1 MLSFYVSIVIKHNL
15 LLQVSLNAAK
25 KLHNLLFNKV
35 IKTSMQFF
43 ETTPQGRIQNLFSK
57 DMDEGSTI
65 GKVELY
71 CKLFKSLLSFIF

>member
-1 MLSFYVSIVIKHNL
+1 MLSFYSRTVIKHNL

-43 ETTPQGRIQNLFSK
+43 ETTPLGRIQNLFSK
-57 DMDEGSTI
+57 DMDEGSMI

-71 CKLFKSLLSFIF
+71 CKLCKSLGSFLF